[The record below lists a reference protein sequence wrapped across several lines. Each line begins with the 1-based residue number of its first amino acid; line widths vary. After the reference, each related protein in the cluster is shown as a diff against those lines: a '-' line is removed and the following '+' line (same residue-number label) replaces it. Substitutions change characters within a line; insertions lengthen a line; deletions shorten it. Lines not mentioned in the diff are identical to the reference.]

1 LWLKYQVV
9 EGVVTVNNCVEPG
22 VDSIVNANPAY
33 EDVTAYDDET
43 AYEDVTAYDDETIFV
58 SPEPSPL
65 KYDAVIEPIKLIE
78 PVLTVLVEINS
89 SIDGP
94 SEPDLARNTLPS
106 VVFIANSPSCR
117 LEFVGF

>member
-1 LWLKYQVV
+1 V
-9 EGVVTVNNCVEPG
+9 EGVVTSNNCVEPG
-22 VDSIVNANPAY
+22 TDSIVNANP
-33 EDVTAYDDET
+33 

-106 VVFIANSPSCR
+106 VVLIANSPSSR
-117 LEFVGF
+117 FEFVGF